1 MAYDVVLLQEK
12 RCIPITQ
19 WWMAWGEGGVGGK
32 RDEHIDGGDS
42 QVKAC
47 DVKARKLIFYV
58 KADASQL
65 SVSLGVYIF
74 VGKRPRDSL

>member
-1 MAYDVVLLQEK
+1 MVLLQEK

-47 DVKARKLIFYV
+47 DVKARKLIF
-58 KADASQL
+58 L
-65 SVSLGVYIF
+65 CEG
-74 VGKRPRDSL
+74 